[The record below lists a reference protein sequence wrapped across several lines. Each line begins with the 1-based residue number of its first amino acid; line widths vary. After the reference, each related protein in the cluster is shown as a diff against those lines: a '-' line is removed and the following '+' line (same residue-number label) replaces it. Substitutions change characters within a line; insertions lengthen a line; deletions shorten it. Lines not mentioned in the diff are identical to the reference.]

1 MIKTSAALLS
11 LTCLLAC
18 GSDPAPPPQVVPIA
32 GSGGGNVGGTGGDET
47 SGGTAGSGGI
57 GGQTGGSGGAG
68 GSAGSAGATAGC
80 QMSATD
86 AEQPMLLS
94 ETHCVDMTDP
104 TKPAPGLI
112 PYDVTSPLWSDGA
125 VKERFVF
132 IPAGSTIHVK
142 SCTTEPDTCMPP
154 EMGGS
159 GTDEGHWDMPV
170 GTVLVK
176 NFSVGGKR
184 IETRLLMQRNA
195 TTWKGFSYEWNDE
208 GTDATRLSAELDK
221 DLGTQVWH
229 YPSSSQCL
237 ECHTKGAGRSLGPS
251 TPQMNKDFAY
261 ADGTMN
267 QIEKFASLGL
277 FDTAPAMIAGFPD
290 PYGTAPLEER
300 VRSYFQTN
308 CSICHRPGGTLS
320 DIDFRFTTPYA
331 DMDLE
336 CAAIA
341 RGTGDP
347 LLPQVRLVPGSP
359 EESSLSFRM
368 HDVTTYRMP
377 RIGSRVVDM
386 DAVQMVDD
394 WITAMPAPAPDTCP
408 PP

>member
-1 MIKTSAALLS
+1 LASIKISAALIS
-11 LTCLLAC
+11 VTCLLGC
-18 GSDPAPPPQVVPIA
+18 GSDGAPSPPASPSGGGNG
-32 GSGGGNVGGTGGDET
+32 GSSGGNVGGHAGDET
-47 SGGTAGSGGI
+47 SGGTSGVGGS
-57 GGQTGGSGGAG
+57 GGQTGGSG
-68 GSAGSAGATAGC
+68 SAATAGC

-104 TKPAPGLI
+104 TKPAAGLI
-112 PYDVTSPLWSDGA
+112 PYDVNSPLWSDGA
-125 VKERFVF
+125 VKERFVS
-132 IPAGSTIHVK
+132 IPPGGKIHVK
-142 SCTTEPDTCMPP
+142 DCAMEPDTCAPAD
-154 EMGGS
+154 MGGS
-159 GTDEGHWDMPV
+159 GADEGHWELPV

-176 NFSVGGKR
+176 NFSIGGKR
-184 IETRLLMQRNA
+184 IETRLLMRRNE
-195 TTWKGFSYEWNDE
+195 TTWKGFSYEWNDA
-208 GTDATRLSAELDK
+208 GTEATRLSGELDK

-237 ECHTKGAGRSLGPS
+237 ECHTKGAGRSLGL
-251 TPQMNKDFAY
+251 TTAQMNRDFAY
-261 ADGTMN
+261 ADGMMN
-267 QIEKFASLGL
+267 QVEKFQALAL
-277 FDTAPAMIAGFPD
+277 FDTAPTMIAGYPD
-290 PYGTAPLEER
+290 PFGTAPLAER

-320 DIDFRFTTPYA
+320 DIDFRFTTPYE

-336 CAAIA
+336 CTPII

-359 EESSLSFRM
+359 EESSVSFRM

-377 RIGSRVVDM
+377 RIGSSVVDM
-386 DAVQMVDD
+386 AAVEMVDE
-394 WITAMPAPAPDTCP
+394 WIAGMPAPAPDTCP